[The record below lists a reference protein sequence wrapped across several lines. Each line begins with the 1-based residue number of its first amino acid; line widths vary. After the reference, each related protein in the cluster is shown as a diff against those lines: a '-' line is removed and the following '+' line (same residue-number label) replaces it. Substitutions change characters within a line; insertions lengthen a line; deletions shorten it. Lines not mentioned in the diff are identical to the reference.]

1 MATPGDKVPVT
12 VLTGFLGAGKTTLCE
27 HILLSGS
34 LCSFFRAPPAAYPRL
49 TSLVFPVNHILTR
62 NHGLKV
68 AVIENEFGEVCHV
81 SLLLRAPDSCPDQ
94 KIYITKALVEPVP
107 SLAAE
112 ES

>member
-1 MATPGDKVPVT
+1 MEAPARV
-12 VLTGFLGAGKTTLCE
+12 AQQTL
-27 HILLSGS
+27 HQ
-34 LCSFFRAPPAAYPRL
+34 PTNQPTYPRL

-94 KIYITKALVEPVP
+94 KIYITKALFEPVP